1 MRKVNFYSLFFRTRI
16 FIAFTFAN
24 LTPFHYL
31 ISQNYIKKFNLK
43 VGEND
48 DENEHISQFFIKLT
62 LGLSL
67 LFNFYGD
74 GLSLQRLFLSNF
86 IKKFIR
92 LVFKLNPLKEIRGME
107 RIQTLQLLQY
117 LDVDN
122 VASLNKL
129 IIPIILGFFRVI
141 ATLIIQNIIIQSLFF
156 LIYFSIRKIFQLML
170 YLLS

>member
-74 GLSLQRLFLSNF
+74 GLSL
-86 IKKFIR
+86 
-92 LVFKLNPLKEIRGME
+92 
-107 RIQTLQLLQY
+107 
-117 LDVDN
+117 
-122 VASLNKL
+122 
-129 IIPIILGFFRVI
+129 
-141 ATLIIQNIIIQSLFF
+141 
-156 LIYFSIRKIFQLML
+156 
-170 YLLS
+170 